1 MNRLERVTSI
11 LLMLQ
16 TKRILK
22 ASEIAERFGISLR
35 TVYRDISVLEEAG
48 VPIISEPGLGYS
60 IMKGYTLPPVAFTQ
74 DEANTLLIAGKLLE
88 PYSDESVR
96 KHFASALDKV
106 KAILDLTEK
115 DHLENLDERVKV
127 IEQFTNPP
135 NVTQNLVKVQQA
147 LADSHVIEIDYQTS
161 YSSQKSTRKV
171 EPIGLTFYSNAW
183 HLIAW
188 CQIRNDYR
196 DFRTDR
202 ISRIDFTKD
211 YYKTADHKGL
221 DEYLKELQ
229 RLNAVHKVV
238 VDVKHKLYPYLVNQK
253 ISLGLVSES
262 AHKDF
267 VRMEF
272 MVGSL
277 HYFAQTILGW
287 GALVTIVEPNEL
299 QEMLKFMLHELNNHY
314 GIS

>member
-22 ASEIAERFGISLR
+22 ANEIAKRFEISLR

-88 PYSDESVR
+88 PYSDVSVR

-106 KAILDLTEK
+106 KAILNLPEK
-115 DHLENLDERVKV
+115 DHLETLEQRVKV
-127 IEQFTNPP
+127 IQQFNNAP
-135 NVTQNLVKVQQA
+135 NITKNLVSVQQA

-161 YSSQKSTRKV
+161 FSQQKSTRRV

-188 CQIRNDYR
+188 CQLRKDYR

-202 ISRIDFTKD
+202 IQRIDFTKN
-211 YYKTADHKGL
+211 YFKKADHKGL
-221 DEYLKELQ
+221 EEYLTELE
-229 RLNAVHKVV
+229 RINALFKVV
-238 VDVKHKLYPYLVNQK
+238 IDVGQKLYPYLENQK
-253 ISLGLVSES
+253 VTLGLVKEVE
-262 AHKDF
+262 HNGF

-277 HYFAQTILGW
+277 HYFAQTLLTW
-287 GALVTIVEPNEL
+287 GAHAKIVEPNEL
-299 QEMLKFMLHELNNHY
+299 SEMIKFMLHELNSYYNF
-314 GIS
+314 S